1 VSARARDP
9 EAQVAAALDAVRVA
23 PPRAYR
29 WLGKLVQC
37 ACDVREGG
45 RSVLLARLED
55 DLYRDF
61 YCTGGD
67 PIPLS
72 RVQSAPAIRAAF
84 REQLADANTA
94 TTTWARGWT
103 VTAIYGDAACVEY
116 NSLRLFV
123 QRDEIRCVR
132 DGIEP
137 GRRVA
142 IAVPADRLGL
152 SPGFYVGMGRAGD
165 VDDAYPHTV
174 RVYLHPR
181 AEAATELVTRLS
193 ERLNRDA
200 IPFRLKVV
208 DDPRGFA
215 RCDAAVLFIPRA
227 MFDGARPALRAV
239 VRQLASRLQ
248 STTPAL
254 TKPLA
259 PGVALAEDPG
269 TGASFGAHRCRIIA
283 EAVLEE
289 ALAAHGPQLAGVDA
303 VRAAFTRRGLRLDAP
318 YLNAGSSDEYQL

>member
-1 VSARARDP
+1 VSSGARDP
-9 EAQVAAALDAVRVA
+9 EAQVAAALEAVRVA

-37 ACDVREGG
+37 TRDVREGG

-61 YCTGGD
+61 YCAGGD

-72 RVQSAPAIRAAF
+72 REQSAPAIRAAF

-94 TTTWARGWT
+94 TTTWSRDWT
-103 VTAIYGDAACVEY
+103 VTAIFGDAACVEY
-116 NSLRLFV
+116 KGLRLFV
-123 QRDEIRCVR
+123 RREEIRCGR

-142 IAVPADRLGL
+142 IALPADRLGL
-152 SPGFYVGMGRAGD
+152 SPGFYVATGGAGD
-165 VDDAYPHTV
+165 IDDAYPQTV

-208 DDPRGFA
+208 DDPLAFA
-215 RCDAAVLFIPRA
+215 RCDAAVLFVPRA

-254 TKPLA
+254 TKALA
-259 PGVALAEDPG
+259 AGVALAEDPG
-269 TGASFGAHRCRIIA
+269 AGASFGAHRCRIIA

-289 ALAAHGPQLAGVDA
+289 TLAAHGPRCAGVEA

-318 YLNAGSSDEYQL
+318 YLNAGSSDEYRL

>member
-1 VSARARDP
+1 VRAAARDP
-9 EAQVAAALDAVRVA
+9 EGQVAAALDAVRVS

-37 ACDVREGG
+37 ARDVREGG
-45 RSVLLARLED
+45 RPVLLARLED

-72 RVQSAPAIRAAF
+72 REQSAPAIRAAF
-84 REQLADANTA
+84 REQLAEANTA
-94 TTTWARGWT
+94 TMTWARGWT
-103 VTAIYGDAACVEY
+103 VTAIHGDAACVEY
-116 NSLRLFV
+116 NGLRLFV
-123 QRDEIRCVR
+123 QRDEIRCMR

-142 IAVPADRLGL
+142 VAVPADRLGL
-152 SPGFYVGMGRAGD
+152 SPGFYVAMGRAGD

-208 DDPRGFA
+208 DDPRAFA
-215 RCDAAVLFIPRA
+215 RCDAAVLFIPHA

-239 VRQLASRLQ
+239 VRQLGSRLQ

-289 ALAAHGPQLAGVDA
+289 ALAAHGPRLADVDA